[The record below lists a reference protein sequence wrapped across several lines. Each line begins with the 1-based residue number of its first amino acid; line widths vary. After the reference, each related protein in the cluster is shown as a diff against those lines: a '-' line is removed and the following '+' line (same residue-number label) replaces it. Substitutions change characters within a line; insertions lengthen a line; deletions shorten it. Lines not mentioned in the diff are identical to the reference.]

1 MIADRLQSLRLKL
14 WRAQPRTRLERQGL
28 ALLRGADALLEVL
41 WQGQLSLRAM
51 SLVYTTLLS
60 LTPLLALGF
69 SLLKALGVHN
79 SLEPFL
85 LESLKGLGPEQA
97 REVAGNV
104 IRFVENIKVGVLGS
118 LGVALLLYSAMSL
131 IQKVEEAF
139 NHIWHVERVRGLSQ
153 RFGEYLA
160 VLMVGPVMVFAALG
174 VTASLLN
181 NQVVAWLAQIPG
193 FGFLLYLVSALLPYA
208 LMVGMFTFLYAF
220 IPNTRVAMR
229 PAFAGGLFAG
239 LMWQSASYAFAAFVA
254 GATNYHAIY
263 SGFAI
268 VIFVLIWLYMG
279 WLILLCGCQVAYFA
293 QCPQRF
299 GPFADSA
306 PQGSRAREQASLAL
320 VAAVA
325 RAFVAGEPPVAPE
338 RLSRLLGVS
347 EQTLPLLAEP
357 LVQAG
362 VLAETGNRWVPAR
375 DPGSISLHSLWCLL
389 RGAAPSGGEG
399 LRPAAQWLQQAEAAA
414 AAVGAQS
421 LRDWVQAQ
429 NTDAL
434 AR

>member
-1 MIADRLQSLRLKL
+1 MIRDQLQTLRLRL
-14 WRAQPRTRLERQGL
+14 WQAAPRSGLERRGL
-28 ALLRGADALLEVL
+28 ALARGADALLEVL

-118 LGVALLLYSAMSL
+118 LGVALLVYSAMSL

-160 VLMVGPVMVFAALG
+160 VLMVGPVVVFAALG

-181 NQVVAWLAQIPG
+181 NQAIAWLAQIPG

-254 GATNYHAIY
+254 GATNYNAIY

-268 VIFVLIWLYMG
+268 VIFVLIWLYLG

-293 QCPQRF
+293 QYPQRF

-306 PQGSRAREQASLAL
+306 PRGSRAREQASLAL
-320 VAAVA
+320 VAAIA
-325 RAFVAGEPPVAPE
+325 KAFVTGEPPLAPE

-347 EQTLPLLAEP
+347 EQTLSLLAEP
-357 LVQAG
+357 LVLAG
-362 VLAETGNRWVPAR
+362 VLAQTGDRWVLAR
-375 DPGSISLHSLWCLL
+375 DPGGISLHSLWGLL
-389 RGAAPSGGEG
+389 RGSAPANGEG
-399 LRPAAQWLQQAEAAA
+399 LRDAAEWLRQAESAVAAA
-414 AAVGAQS
+414 GSQS
-421 LRDWVQAQ
+421 LRDWVSDPAS
-429 NTDAL
+429 TPL